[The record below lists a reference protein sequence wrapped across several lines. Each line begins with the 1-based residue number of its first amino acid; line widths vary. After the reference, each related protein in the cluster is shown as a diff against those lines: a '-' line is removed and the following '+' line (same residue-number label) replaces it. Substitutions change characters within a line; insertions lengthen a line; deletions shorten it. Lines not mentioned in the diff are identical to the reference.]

1 MRRPLG
7 FFLLAGFAAM
17 LAALVVY
24 SALKQ
29 REAQV
34 RQATMQTVN
43 IVVAA
48 KDLSLGARID
58 PSEVELARWPRD
70 SVPQGSFTDPASVV
84 GSFVKGSFVKNEPIV
99 AAKLF
104 AGDKTAGVMPLLI
117 PSGMRAMSVPVD
129 EVSDIA
135 GFVLPRAHVDV
146 VVAIQSMAA
155 GTQPFSKVVLQ
166 DVEVL
171 AVAQEMEGPK
181 DTPHVVKVVTLLVTP
196 EQAEKLALASREGQL
211 RLALRNYNDNKIV
224 LTRGVDVRQML
235 GLYSTG
241 LPTLTSQ
248 AVSPR
253 HSTGMRRVKP
263 LKTFKVEI
271 MRDGKTDGSVS
282 FIDQTRATR
291 AIERGFE
298 QTSAESGHEMRPSRL
313 AALSHRAALGQ
324 PVPAGDGGARHA
336 KTVSV
341 GAPEAANPAPQ
352 AGFGPESRTIDIP

>member
-24 SALKQ
+24 SALKK
-29 REAQV
+29 REAEV
-34 RQATMQTVN
+34 RQATMQTVT

-48 KDLSLGARID
+48 KDLGLGARID

-104 AGDKTAGVMPLLI
+104 TGDKTAGVMPLLI

-146 VVAIQSMAA
+146 VVAIQNMAA

-181 DTPHVVKVVTLLVTP
+181 DKPHVVKVVTLLVTP

-211 RLALRNYNDNKIV
+211 RLALRNYSDNKIV
-224 LTRGVDVRQML
+224 LTRGVDIRRML
-235 GLYSTG
+235 GFYSPG

-248 AVSPR
+248 AMSSR
-253 HSTGMRRVKP
+253 HAIGMRRVKR

-271 MRDGKTDGSVS
+271 MRDGTSDKSIS
-282 FIDQTRATR
+282 FVDQANATG
-291 AIERGFE
+291 AVEQGFQ
-298 QTSAESGHEMRPSRL
+298 QTSDESSLQTQPSRF
-313 AALSHRAALGQ
+313 AAVSHGTARDHSVRVADEAA
-324 PVPAGDGGARHA
+324 PNA
-336 KTVSV
+336 KTAA
-341 GAPEAANPAPQ
+341 GTRETANPQPE
-352 AGFGPESRTIDIP
+352 AGFGPTPKTIEIP